1 MTPPMIDLK
10 EEVRKALGAEWPAFA
25 ATHPKLAAAL
35 DETVLVDSAMQS
47 LADDPEYQET
57 MRTADAVGAGAQVLS
72 DVINQFVRQWLRTL
86 V

>member
-1 MTPPMIDLK
+1 MTPPTIDLK

-35 DETVLVDSAMQS
+35 DETVLLDPAMQS

-57 MRTADAVGAGAQVLS
+57 MRTADAVGAGAQIVS
-72 DVINQFVRQWLRTL
+72 DVVSRFVRQWLRTL